1 MTIFRSILKNVL
13 PTIIVL
19 VVLIAFSFTSQ
30 GRVFVKSSLFLAQF
44 VPNSP
49 FKVPS
54 FLGDKFTV
62 ERVEVN
68 TPTGKIDAE
77 LYRPQKKGIYPATIF
92 SLGTEGFNNSPNVKR
107 YAGLYAKAG
116 FVVLVPN
123 IPDLINI
130 TLKDST
136 VEDMVSLFEFLY
148 GKDFV
153 DKDNIGFS
161 GVCAGGSMS
170 LVAAADPRISDN
182 VAYVNVIS
190 PYFDVRDL
198 SYELF
203 TGRVWENGK
212 EITWQPNPDAQRSLK
227 LWYVNFIDDE
237 KERETIKKIIIN
249 SGSLSTSE
257 LESLSVESRA
267 IFSFLK
273 NVNPEDFEKLEA
285 DLPAVVKFQVEK
297 MSPRSALSSLK
308 AKVYVLSDIYD
319 DWVYNSHSRR
329 LAESLPDDQIRFT
342 TLESLQHVIFGR
354 EFKRIGL
361 VRDGVKVFL
370 HVYSLLSQVSS

>member
-1 MTIFRSILKNVL
+1 MTIFRSILKNML

-19 VVLIAFSFTSQ
+19 VVLTAFSFTSQ

-49 FKVPS
+49 FKAPG

-62 ERVEVN
+62 EVVEVN
-68 TPTGKIDAE
+68 TPTGKIDAD
-77 LYRPQKKGIYPATIF
+77 LYRPQKKGNYPATIF

-107 YAGLYAKAG
+107 YATLFAKAG

-136 VEDMVSLFEFLY
+136 VGDMVSLFEFLY
-148 GKDFV
+148 SKDFV

-170 LVAAADPRISDN
+170 LIAAADSRISDK

-203 TGRVWENGK
+203 TARVWENGE
-212 EITWQPNPDAQRSLK
+212 EITWRPNPDAQHSLK

-237 KERETIKKIIIN
+237 KEREEVKNTVIESKTLSDN
-249 SGSLSTSE
+249 ELRSLSE
-257 LESLSVESRA
+257 ESRA
-267 IFSFLK
+267 ILRLLQNS
-273 NVNPEDFEKLEA
+273 NPDDFEKLEA

-297 MSPRSALSSLK
+297 MSPRSSASSLK

-319 DWVYNSHSRR
+319 GWVYNSHSRK

-342 TLESLQHVIFGR
+342 TVESLQHVIFGR
-354 EFKRIGL
+354 EFKRMGL